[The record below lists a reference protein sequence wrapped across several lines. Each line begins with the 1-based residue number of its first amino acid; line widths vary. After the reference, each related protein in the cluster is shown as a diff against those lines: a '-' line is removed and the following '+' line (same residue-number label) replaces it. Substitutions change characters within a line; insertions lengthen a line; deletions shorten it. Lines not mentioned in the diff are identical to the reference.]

1 MSRWNSIL
9 WLVMLLLIFAYDFL
23 MKVGGIMEL
32 DYSEIGRR
40 IAKRRKQLRLKQTEV
55 EEKADIGY
63 KYLSNIERG
72 ISIPSVEVVMRLAL
86 ALETTPDEF
95 LVGTALDTGER
106 WREVAELLRG
116 MDDKHLEL
124 ARSLLAWLRA
134 QAL

>member
-1 MSRWNSIL
+1 
-9 WLVMLLLIFAYDFL
+9 MLLLIFAYDFL

-72 ISIPSVEVVMRLAL
+72 ISIPSVEVVMQLA
-86 ALETTPDEF
+86 
-95 LVGTALDTGER
+95 G
-106 WREVAELLRG
+106 
-116 MDDKHLEL
+116 
-124 ARSLLAWLRA
+124 SLLAWLRA